1 MQPSFRNKTMT
12 INVYRFEF
20 DRDVSLT
27 EAEETAQLAG
37 MAVEGLFS
45 TARVR
50 MDFSYHVD
58 EPHRTI
64 FVDGTT
70 EVGDAIVK
78 VFTALALREFGEDA
92 FRVRRIEQI
101 STAKAS
107 S

>member
-20 DRDVSLT
+20 DRDVSLI

-45 TARVR
+45 TARVL
-50 MDFSYHVD
+50 MDFNYHVD

-64 FVDGTT
+64 FIDGTT

-92 FRVRRIEQI
+92 FRIRRIEER
-101 STAKAS
+101 STVKAG
-107 S
+107 